1 MPRDIKKAR
10 KHQETEL
17 KGSNLDLIKICIDM
31 YDTNMEMEIFGI
43 VYMGLMRKPVK
54 QSQSLNKKSLL
65 IACLEMNQR
74 DGIPLKFIILIQM
87 LCEKYK

>member
-31 YDTNMEMEIFGI
+31 YDTNTEMEIFGI
-43 VYMGLMRKPVK
+43 V
-54 QSQSLNKKSLL
+54 
-65 IACLEMNQR
+65 
-74 DGIPLKFIILIQM
+74 
-87 LCEKYK
+87 

>member
-1 MPRDIKKAR
+1 
-10 KHQETEL
+10 
-17 KGSNLDLIKICIDM
+17 
-31 YDTNMEMEIFGI
+31 
-43 VYMGLMRKPVK
+43 MGLMRKPVK